1 MDKEKIK
8 KEIKDAFKNNKN
20 INNILAVILVLI
32 FILIAINVFLPKSNG
47 SDKKDATNASTT
59 ANNSGE
65 KAISDN
71 STSKD
76 NSSYEEAQKKSLISI
91 LKKIKGVG
99 NVDCM
104 ITFEGGEV
112 KVPAYDENTQN
123 NTTEETDKE
132 GGKRVSNQ
140 KSDGSKVV
148 MSTNKGDN
156 EPFILETRKP
166 KVVGVMVVAEGAKDS
181 KVKSNI
187 EKAVINLYDIPANK
201 VNVFSM
207 D

>member
-1 MDKEKIK
+1 MDKEKMK

-32 FILIAINVFLPKSNG
+32 FILISINVFMPKGNG
-47 SDKKDATNASTT
+47 SKKNEATNASTT
-59 ANNSGE
+59 NNE
-65 KAISDN
+65 KIASDN
-71 STSKD
+71 NNKNTTEGT
-76 NSSYEEAQKKSLISI
+76 SSYEDAQKKSLINI

-123 NTTEETDKE
+123 NITEETDKE
-132 GGKRVSNQ
+132 GGKRISNQ

-148 MSTNKGDN
+148 MSTNNGDN

>member
-32 FILIAINVFLPKSNG
+32 FILIAINVFLPNG
-47 SDKKDATNASTT
+47 DKADKKDATNASTT
-59 ANNSGE
+59 ANSNE
-65 KAISDN
+65 KAIVDSSKSNEN
-71 STSKD
+71 S
-76 NSSYEEAQKKSLISI
+76 SSYEEAQKKSLISI

-181 KVKSNI
+181 KVKSSI